1 MKIIEDSFI
10 NLILPLYQAQQL
22 NSLIC
27 RKDISQA
34 FFQLQKTD
42 TNPFPNQEKFEDELN
57 TNSNFCSTQFDY
69 VPLHSWF
76 AMQFWCDALL
86 QILLAN

>member
-34 FFQLQKTD
+34 FFQQQKTG
-42 TNPFPNQEKFEDELN
+42 TNPFPNQEKFEDALN
-57 TNSNFCSTQFDY
+57 TDSAFCS
-69 VPLHSWF
+69 
-76 AMQFWCDALL
+76 A
-86 QILLAN
+86 